1 MPLKPTWTSAGR
13 LGSGRYPGV
22 VGGRKARSMVG
33 PRALRAPLLVPSRRP
48 GRLCLVSDDGDHCK
62 FENARTT
69 PPSPVL
75 FNLAVFFLPCGAC
88 CPPRPASPRGRP
100 GELGVRREGCVRP
113 SAPHLPDGD
122 RLWFAWATTSCS
134 SAPRSGQK

>member
-1 MPLKPTWTSAGR
+1 MPLKPTWISAGR

-22 VGGRKARSMVG
+22 VGGRKARSMAG
-33 PRALRAPLLVPSRRP
+33 PGALRTSLLVRSRRSA
-48 GRLCLVSDDGDHCK
+48 RLCPVSGDGDPFK

-75 FNLAVFFLPCGAC
+75 FNLVFFFLPCGAR

-100 GELGVRREGCVRP
+100 GKLGVRREGSVRP

-122 RLWFAWATTSCS
+122 RLWFAWVTTSCS
-134 SAPRSGQK
+134 SAPRSGQR